1 MYVPQPGDPR
11 SWAGG
16 PGATL
21 PDWHEL
27 LAAFCGHIGEEPD
40 AHPVT
45 GWARALAE
53 LHLARRESPL
63 RTAEIDS
70 RRAELIVR
78 IDDWVG
84 LHIPG
89 PQPQRLPTPPAPQ
102 APPARRPSS
111 LGSYVDAMAAAQVR
125 AVALLR
131 AADDVADERVRAAWF
146 ALAELADDWSELTER
161 SDTVAH
167 RTGRSRAVG

>member
-1 MYVPQPGDPR
+1 MYVPQPGDPQ

-16 PGATL
+16 PSAAL

-45 GWARALAE
+45 RWARALAE

-63 RTAEIDS
+63 RTAEIDC
-70 RRAELIVR
+70 RRAELIAH

-84 LHIPG
+84 RHIP
-89 PQPQRLPTPPAPQ
+89 A
-102 APPARRPSS
+102 ARSARS
-111 LGSYVDAMAAAQVR
+111 LGSFVDGMAAAQVR
-125 AVALLR
+125 AIALLR
-131 AADDVADERVRAAWF
+131 SADDAADERVHAAWF
-146 ALAELADDWSELTER
+146 ALAELADHWTELTDR
-161 SDTVAH
+161 SDTPG
-167 RTGRSRAVG
+167 RWSGRSRAPGQ

>member
-1 MYVPQPGDPR
+1 MYVPQPGDPQ

-16 PGATL
+16 PGAAL

-53 LHLARRESPL
+53 LHLTRRESPL

-84 LHIPG
+84 RYIPG
-89 PQPQRLPTPPAPQ
+89 PHPQ
-102 APPARRPSS
+102 S
-111 LGSYVDAMAAAQVR
+111 LGSYVDGMAAAQVR

-131 AADDVADERVRAAWF
+131 AASDVADERVRAAWF
-146 ALAELADDWSELTER
+146 ALAELAQEWNNLAAR
-161 SDTVAH
+161 SDTAH
-167 RTGRSRAVG
+167 RAERPRAVGQ

>member
-1 MYVPQPGDPR
+1 MYVPQPGDPQ

-16 PGATL
+16 PGAAL

-27 LAAFCGHIGEEPD
+27 LAAFCGHIGDEPD
-40 AHPVT
+40 THPVT

-53 LHLARRESPL
+53 LHLARRDLPL

-84 LHIPG
+84 RYIRG
-89 PQPQRLPTPPAPQ
+89 PHAQ
-102 APPARRPSS
+102 S
-111 LGSYVDAMAAAQVR
+111 LGSLVDGMAAAQVR
-125 AVALLR
+125 AIALLR
-131 AADDVADERVRAAWF
+131 TADDAADERVHAAWF
-146 ALAELADDWSELTER
+146 ALAELADGWTDSTNEPDSAAR
-161 SDTVAH
+161 
-167 RTGRSRAVG
+167 RIGRFRAAGQ